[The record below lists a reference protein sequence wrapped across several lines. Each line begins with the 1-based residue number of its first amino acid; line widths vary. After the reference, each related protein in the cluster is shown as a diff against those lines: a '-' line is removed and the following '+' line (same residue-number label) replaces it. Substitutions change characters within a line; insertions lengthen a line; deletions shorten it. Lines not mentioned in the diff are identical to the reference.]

1 MALLPTTGAGG
12 RLRPLTVALQLPSG
26 RLLRTGPVAGVM
38 AILNVTPDSF
48 SDGGR
53 HASTDTAVESALRF
67 AAAGAALL
75 DVGGE
80 STRPRGAAYGSGA
93 AEVSAGEEIARVVPV
108 VVAIR
113 AASAA
118 VPLSVDTRRTG
129 VAREA
134 LEAGADVVNLVAGL
148 DPPDGLL
155 DLVAE
160 KGAAIVLNHMRGTPS
175 TTFEVSR
182 FGPDVVADVAADLAR
197 ARRLCLVAGVRPD
210 RIFLD
215 PGLGFGKTAEQ
226 NFELLAR
233 LPQLAPEGTPIVV
246 GASRKAFLGSLSG
259 RPPAER
265 LPESLA
271 ACAVAVERLRGR
283 NPLLL
288 RVHDVEETLRFLAVV
303 ERASRGGAPQAS
315 GAAGIPPLP

>member
-1 MALLPTTGAGG
+1 MTSGPGRFRPGPT
-12 RLRPLTVALQLPSG
+12 P
-26 RLLRTGPVAGVM
+26 GVM

-53 HASTDTAVESALRF
+53 HATAEAAVAAGRRF
-67 AAAGAALL
+67 AEAGAAIL

-80 STRPRGAAYGSGA
+80 STRPRGAAYGGGA
-93 AEVSAGEEIARVVPV
+93 AEVSLEEEAARVVPV
-108 VVAIR
+108 VAALR
-113 AASAA
+113 AASPS
-118 VPLSVDTRRTG
+118 VPISVDTRRTEI
-129 VAREA
+129 ARRA
-134 LEAGADVVNLVAGL
+134 LDAGADVVNLVTGL
-148 DPPDGLL
+148 DAPEGLL

-160 KGAAIVLNHMRGTPS
+160 RDASIVLNHMRGVPA

-182 FGPDVVADVAADLAR
+182 FAADVVAEVAGDLAR
-197 ARRLCLVAGVRPD
+197 ARRRALVAGIRPD
-210 RIFLD
+210 RILLD
-215 PGLGFGKTAEQ
+215 PGLGFGKEAGQ
-226 NFELLAR
+226 NFALLAG
-233 LPQLAPEGTPIVV
+233 LALLAPEGVPLVV

-259 RPPAER
+259 RPPADR

-303 ERASRGGAPQAS
+303 GRATS
-315 GAAGIPPLP
+315 GS

>member
-1 MALLPTTGAGG
+1 MTSGPGRFRPGPT
-12 RLRPLTVALQLPSG
+12 P
-26 RLLRTGPVAGVM
+26 GVM

-53 HASTDTAVESALRF
+53 HATAEAAVAAGRRF
-67 AAAGAALL
+67 AEAGAAIL

-80 STRPRGAAYGSGA
+80 STRPRGAA
-93 AEVSAGEEIARVVPV
+93 EVSLEEEAARVVPV
-108 VVAIR
+108 VAALR
-113 AASAA
+113 AASPS
-118 VPLSVDTRRTG
+118 VPISVDTRRTEI
-129 VAREA
+129 ARRA
-134 LEAGADVVNLVAGL
+134 LDAGADVVNLVTGL
-148 DPPDGLL
+148 DAPEGLL

-160 KGAAIVLNHMRGTPS
+160 RDASIVLNHMRGVPA

-182 FGPDVVADVAADLAR
+182 FAADVVAEVAGDLAR
-197 ARRLCLVAGVRPD
+197 ARRRALVAGIRPD
-210 RIFLD
+210 RILLD
-215 PGLGFGKTAEQ
+215 PGLGFGKEAGQ
-226 NFELLAR
+226 NFALLAG
-233 LPQLAPEGTPIVV
+233 LALLAPEGVPLVV

-259 RPPAER
+259 RPPADR

-303 ERASRGGAPQAS
+303 GRATS
-315 GAAGIPPLP
+315 GS